1 MSLQEGSIVL
11 ASELVAL
18 EDRYGAHNYHPLDVV
33 IERAV
38 GAWVYDVEGR
48 RYLDLL
54 AAYSAVNQGHCHPA
68 ILKAMCEQAQKVTIT
83 SRAFRND
90 QLPLLL
96 KELHALTG
104 FEMALPMNSGAEA
117 VETALKAARKWGAQI
132 KRIPADKSEILVA
145 ANNFH
150 GRTISIVGFSS
161 EPQYREGFGPFPAGF
176 RQIPFG
182 DVAALRAAITPNTCA
197 FLVEPIQGEAGIIV
211 PPAGYLREVAA
222 ICREHN
228 VLLLVD
234 EIQSGLGRT
243 GKLFA
248 YMHDEIVPDVLII
261 GKALSGGFY
270 PVSAVLS
277 SREILGVFKP
287 GDHGSTFGGNPL
299 ACAVA
304 RAALRV
310 VVEEDLSGRSAELG
324 AYALDRLRALKSP
337 QIAAVR
343 GKGLWLAIEL
353 NAPAR
358 PFCEALKARGVLCKE
373 THETVIRLAPPL
385 VIDRADLDWGIDQ
398 IAAVVD
404 ALVDTDRLALQ
415 QA

>member
-1 MSLQEGSIVL
+1 VASIPSPRCCPRV
-11 ASELVAL
+11 
-18 EDRYGAHNYHPLDVV
+18 RY
-33 IERAV
+33 
-38 GAWVYDVEGR
+38 
-48 RYLDLL
+48 
-54 AAYSAVNQGHCHPA
+54 S
-68 ILKAMCEQAQKVTIT
+68 
-83 SRAFRND
+83 
-90 QLPLLL
+90 
-96 KELHALTG
+96 
-104 FEMALPMNSGAEA
+104 
-117 VETALKAARKWGAQI
+117 
-132 KRIPADKSEILVA
+132 
-145 ANNFH
+145 
-150 GRTISIVGFSS
+150 
-161 EPQYREGFGPFPAGF
+161 
-176 RQIPFG
+176 
-182 DVAALRAAITPNTCA
+182 
-197 FLVEPIQGEAGIIV
+197 
-211 PPAGYLREVAA
+211 
-222 ICREHN
+222 
-228 VLLLVD
+228 
-234 EIQSGLGRT
+234 
-243 GKLFA
+243 
-248 YMHDEIVPDVLII
+248 
-261 GKALSGGFY
+261 
-270 PVSAVLS
+270 
-277 SREILGVFKP
+277 
-287 GDHGSTFGGNPL
+287 